1 MADLHLYAPEGA
13 SDHDD
18 ACTAAELLRESV
30 AKLLNGTLDR
40 ALDDRVTALTA
51 AAALDRAAAVE
62 GAARELRVVLEQM
75 VRRGDA

>member
-1 MADLHLYAPEGA
+1 MADLHLYAPERA

-30 AKLLNGTLDR
+30 ARLFNGTLDR
-40 ALDDRVTALTA
+40 ALDDRINGLTA
-51 AAALDRAAAVE
+51 VDVVDRAAAVE
-62 GAARELRVVLEQM
+62 GAARELRAVLEQM